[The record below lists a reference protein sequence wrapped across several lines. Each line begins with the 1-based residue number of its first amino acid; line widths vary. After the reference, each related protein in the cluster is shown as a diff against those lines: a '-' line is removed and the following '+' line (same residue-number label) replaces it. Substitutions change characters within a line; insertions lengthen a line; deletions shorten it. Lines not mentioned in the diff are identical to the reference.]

1 MSKTNSATVASPP
14 VRRGTAGVRTTALM
28 GAAATL
34 LATALVS
41 SPAKAAAP
49 TFCQGQRATIVG
61 TERSDSLQGTEGR
74 DVIVARGGDD
84 EVLAAGGN
92 DLVCAGDGFDHV
104 RLGPG
109 ADRAHGGAGDDTIH
123 GQSGRDLL
131 FGEGAVDML
140 VGGTGDDRLRGGPGR
155 AIIIEA
161 LIGGP
166 GDDVLDGGPGL
177 DSAQFFDSRRGVRVH
192 LGTGVARGHGRDR
205 LVRIE
210 GVVGSNHTDLIVGN
224 HSGNGLFGQAGDDTI
239 RGGGSGRLA
248 DGTADVLSGDQGDD
262 TLVGGSGQDLVTY
275 ARIPVAVQ
283 VDLETGT
290 GRGQGRDRLSGVEAV
305 QGSWLDDR
313 LLGSPGGD
321 LIGGSGGDDLVD
333 GRGGVDTVFYND
345 VRGPVRVE
353 LAPALVG
360 PAQAGVTEDGTG
372 TGEAAGNDVLRG
384 VENIWGTN
392 GADELHGDEAAN
404 QIRGLGGDDLLFGYS
419 GVDRLD
425 GGDGED
431 SCADPVEE
439 TVDCETVPTAW
450 SAGPFA
456 PGRTP

>member
-1 MSKTNSATVASPP
+1 
-14 VRRGTAGVRTTALM
+14 M
-28 GAAATL
+28 GAAGTL

-41 SPAKAAAP
+41 SPAMAAAP
-49 TFCQGQRATIVG
+49 TSCQGQRATIVG
-61 TERSDSLQGTEGR
+61 TERSDTLQGTARR
-74 DVIVARGGDD
+74 DVIVAGGGDD
-84 EVLAAGGN
+84 EILSAGGN

-131 FGEGAVDML
+131 LGEGAVDML
-140 VGGTGDDRLRGGPGR
+140 VGGTGDDRLRGGTGR

-177 DSAQFFDSRRGVRVH
+177 DSAQFFDSPRGVQVH
-192 LGTGVARGHGRDR
+192 LGTGVARGHGSDR

-210 GVVGSNHTDLIVGN
+210 GVVGSNHADLIVGDQD
-224 HSGNGLFGQAGDDTI
+224 GNGLFGQAGDDTI
-239 RGGGSGRLA
+239 RGGASGRLA

-262 TLVGGSGQDLVTY
+262 TLVGGSGQDLATY
-275 ARIPVAVQ
+275 ARIPVAVV
-283 VDLETGT
+283 VDLASGT
-290 GRGQGRDRLSGVEAV
+290 ARGQGGDKLSGVEAV
-305 QGSWLDDR
+305 QGSRLDDR
-313 LLGSPGGD
+313 LLGGPGGD

-333 GRGGVDTVFYND
+333 GRGGADTVFYND

-353 LAPALVG
+353 LAPTLVAS
-360 PAQAGVTEDGTG
+360 AQAGATEDGTG
-372 TGEAAGNDVLRG
+372 TGEAAGIDVLRD

-392 GADELHGDEAAN
+392 GADELHGDDAAN
-404 QIRGLGGDDLLFGYS
+404 RIRALGGDDLLFGYS

-431 SCADPVEE
+431 SCFDPAEE
-439 TVDCETVPTAW
+439 SVDCETVPTAW
-450 SAGPFA
+450 AGGPFA
-456 PGRTP
+456 PGPTP